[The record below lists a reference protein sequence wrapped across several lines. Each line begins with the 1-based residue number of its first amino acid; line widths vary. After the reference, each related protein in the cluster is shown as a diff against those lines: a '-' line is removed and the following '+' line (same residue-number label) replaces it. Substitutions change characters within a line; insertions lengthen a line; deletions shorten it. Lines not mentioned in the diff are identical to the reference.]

1 MKETTEIFIKHMVC
15 NRCIR
20 VVKQELES
28 LGFKIQSIVLGKVSI
43 EGILNDHDLT
53 SIKKV
58 LEENEFEILEDKQ
71 HQLVEIIKTRIIE
84 HVHHQKEKPETLNF
98 SDFLSQETGVNYF
111 QLSRLF
117 SSIEGITIEKYIIL
131 QKIEYAKEAL
141 AYDEKN
147 LSEISFELGYS
158 SVAHLSG
165 QFKKITGLTPT
176 AFKKAKDQMRK
187 SLDDI

>member
-1 MKETTEIFIKHMVC
+1 
-15 NRCIR
+15 
-20 VVKQELES
+20 VKQELQNH
-28 LGFKIQSIVLGKVSI
+28 GFEIQSIVLGKVELKQSLSD
-43 EGILNDHDLT
+43 EEILT
-53 SIKKV
+53 IKKV
-58 LEENEFEILEDKQ
+58 LKENEFELLEDRQ

-84 HVHHQKEKPETLNF
+84 HVHHHKEKPETLNF
-98 SDFLSQETGVNYF
+98 SDFLSQETGVNYS

-141 AYDEKN
+141 AYGEKN